1 MKKLRLKVLSLGA
14 REILSRE
21 QLKMVTGGCTSHGD
35 CSGEGYRCV
44 DGSCVAPGQGGSGS
58 NSGGGGTNT
67 PPNCSSEYYGCNGVC
82 ILIGYPC

>member
-35 CSGEGYRCV
+35 CTESGARCEN
-44 DGSCVAPGQGGSGS
+44 GACVLPGGGGSGS
-58 NSGGGGTNT
+58 DSGGGGTNT
-67 PPNCSSEYYGCNGVC
+67 PPYCSSGYYDCYGVC